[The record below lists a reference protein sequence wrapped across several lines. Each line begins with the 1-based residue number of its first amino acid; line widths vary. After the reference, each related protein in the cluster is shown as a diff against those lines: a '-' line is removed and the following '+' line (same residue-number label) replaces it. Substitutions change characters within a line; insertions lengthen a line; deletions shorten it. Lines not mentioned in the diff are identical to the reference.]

1 MSRNMKKKI
10 VFLPYDFD
18 TAIGINNEGSLTFS
32 YNLEDI
38 DQVGNADVFNG
49 QQSVLWKNLRETYFE
64 ELKAMYQQLR
74 SQNKLSYAL
83 TETAFEEHQE
93 KWPEA
98 LFNEDAWFKYLA
110 PLEEKGSEAYLAMLQ
125 GSKAEQR
132 KWWLYNRFK
141 YIDSKYN
148 AGDALTDVITLRGY
162 AKADI
167 SVTPYADIYP
177 TVKFGSYLVQA
188 RGTRNVATT
197 LVCPLDNVNDTEIYI
212 YSASQLASV
221 GDLSGLK
228 VGYGEFAYATRLQE
242 LKIGD
247 SSSSYSNPNL
257 ETLYLGNNTLLKKLD
272 VRNCSGLG
280 NGDQKTVDISGCLN
294 IEEVYFDGTNIL
306 GVSLPNGGF
315 LKKLHLPGTIT
326 NLTVR
331 NQTMVTEFVC
341 PDYSNITTLF
351 LEHTSSAIDVADIVA
366 DMVAGSRIRLFNF
379 YWDFESTTAV
389 DTFLALFSGMKG
401 MDQNGN
407 ETPTPQIFATIHVPS
422 ATGDWIDSIHEDFP
436 DITID
441 ADVATYY
448 LRYYNWEGTTLL
460 YTESVAKG
468 QNGTYSSTPS
478 HDSTAQYTFTF
489 VGWNRY
495 KNSTTAD
502 STARNNI
509 QSNRNVYAAYTT
521 TVRTYT
527 VTFKN
532 SDYTTL
538 QTVNNVPYGGTA
550 TYTGS
555 NPTHPTDPNN
565 MRFIGFVPTGANIT
579 GDTNCIAQYQD
590 LNSPVVKYLAGS
602 LTNYVSGQNATK
614 IARYAFVEYYN
625 LKTVETYAT
634 EIEDYA
640 FQTCSG
646 LTKLDLKNQNSS
658 ITIKAADFPSA
669 STFNEI
675 FIRSTVGITIGD
687 ANLPVTFKTGKGVIY
702 VPDAKVSDY
711 RSYAKLNGY
720 HVYGISEYPVTDFD
734 SIKDTLSEMAAKI
747 ANGTATY
754 VVGDTKTIDLVTE
767 GKITFAIVATNA
779 DELSSGGSNA
789 AYTFIAQTGLAT
801 KSRYNPTLSTG
812 TEGTGTLGGWEKSE
826 LRSYLSTTI
835 WDLLPSELKT
845 AIKEV
850 KKYSY
855 SYDANGSGINN
866 VITNDKLWIPSFREV
881 CSSSGVE
888 TLGATYTDVFNSSS
902 ARVRS
907 RYGSS
912 AAGET
917 WWLRTPY
924 NTNSEREIYSSGSN
938 DYDSVQN
945 TRNIIIGFC
954 L

>member
-32 YNLEDI
+32 YNLEDV

-74 SQNKLSYAL
+74 SQGKLSYAL

-141 YIDSKYN
+141 YMDSKYN

-162 AKADI
+162 AKANI

-177 TVKFGSYLVQA
+177 TVKFGSYLVQE

-247 SSSSYSNPNL
+247 SSNSYSNPNL

-280 NGDQKTVDISGCLN
+280 TGDQKTVDISGCSN

-331 NQTMVTEFVC
+331 NQTMVTEFTC

-351 LEHTSSAIDVADIVA
+351 LEHTSSAIDVADIVS

-379 YWDFESTTAV
+379 YWDFQSTTAV

-422 ATGDWIDSIHEDFP
+422 ATGDWIDSVHENFP

-448 LRYYNWEGTTLL
+448 LRYYNMEGDTLL
-460 YTESVAKG
+460 YTETVAKG
-468 QNGTYSSTPS
+468 NNGTYSGTPS
-478 HDSTAQYTFTF
+478 HAPTAQYTYVFQ
-489 VGWNRY
+489 GWNKY
-495 KNSTTAD
+495 KNSSSGD

-509 QSNRNVYAAYTT
+509 TSNRNVYAAFSTT
-521 TVRTYT
+521 TRMYTISFVRA
-527 VTFKN
+527 
-532 SDYTTL
+532 SEDGGGTL
-538 QTVNNVPYGGTA
+538 QTSQVAYGSTPSYTGATPTTTKGADIPFKGWVPNLMMVTGDQ
-550 TYTGS
+550 TYTAKFAGKYE
-555 NPTHPTDPNN
+555 
-565 MRFIGFVPTGANIT
+565 GFTLP
-579 GDTNCIAQYQD
+579 
-590 LNSPVVKYLAGS
+590 YLARVIEEAEQSEITTIRSNAFYYISS
-602 LTNYVSGQNATK
+602 LTTISFPNVLNIESYAFNSCTRITNASFPKVTSIGGNTFEGCVSLVTASFPVATK
-614 IARYAFVEYYN
+614 IGTYAFCRCYSLTTAYFPEVTTISN
-625 LKTVETYAT
+625 
-634 EIEDYA
+634 YA
-640 FQTCSG
+640 FQSCSALSILYFPAATSISG
-646 LTKLDLKNQNSS
+646 STFGYCRSATIASFPVLSSIATETFYGCSSLVTLSFPVAEFIGNYAFAYCRDLSYAYFPSVSLVSYFAFYNCSNLTTISLPTVNTINSS
-658 ITIKAADFPSA
+658 AFLFCSKLT
-669 STFNEI
+669 
-675 FIRSTVGITIGD
+675 TVILDTSEAIALGTNVFSGTSSD
-687 ANLPVTFKTGKGVIY
+687 LRIY
-702 VPDAKVSDY
+702 VQSSFI
-711 RSYAKLNGY
+711 SYYQNQTAWSSLISRL
-720 HVYGISEYPVTDFD
+720 HSISE
-734 SIKDTLSEMAAKI
+734 
-747 ANGTATY
+747 
-754 VVGDTKTIDLVTE
+754 
-767 GKITFAIVATNA
+767 
-779 DELSSGGSNA
+779 
-789 AYTFIAQTGLAT
+789 
-801 KSRYNPTLSTG
+801 
-812 TEGTGTLGGWEKSE
+812 
-826 LRSYLSTTI
+826 
-835 WDLLPSELKT
+835 LP
-845 AIKEV
+845 
-850 KKYSY
+850 
-855 SYDANGSGINN
+855 N
-866 VITNDKLWIPSFREV
+866 
-881 CSSSGVE
+881 
-888 TLGATYTDVFNSSS
+888 
-902 ARVRS
+902 
-907 RYGSS
+907 
-912 AAGET
+912 
-917 WWLRTPY
+917 
-924 NTNSEREIYSSGSN
+924 
-938 DYDSVQN
+938 
-945 TRNIIIGFC
+945 
-954 L
+954 